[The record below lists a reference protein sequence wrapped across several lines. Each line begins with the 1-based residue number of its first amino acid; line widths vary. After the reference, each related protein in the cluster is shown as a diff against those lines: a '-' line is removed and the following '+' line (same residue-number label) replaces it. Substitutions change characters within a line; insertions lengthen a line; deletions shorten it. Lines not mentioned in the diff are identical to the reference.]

1 MEKVCR
7 GNVMEE
13 CQVFKQSMT
22 LAVTIFNV
30 NTMYGVHISYE
41 GKGTDLVIKDNLTKF
56 ILIDK
61 YMVSKRNTEYKFSL
75 SDFIYLDDHY
85 YLRKLYNLCY

>member
-1 MEKVCR
+1 
-7 GNVMEE
+7 MEE

-30 NTMYGVHISYE
+30 NTIYGVHISYD

-56 ILIDK
+56 ILIDIT
-61 YMVSKRNTEYKFSL
+61 VILYKIF
-75 SDFIYLDDHY
+75 HHPY
-85 YLRKLYNLCY
+85 YKK